1 MKMDVFCL
9 VLGCLVEEK
18 QGTSA
23 TQIKIRK
30 KTPLKTRIILLFFVC
45 LIATLPSFSQ
55 TVSGQWYGV
64 GNVSRDGNYSQYL
77 SELILKQ
84 KGDKVTGEFNYF
96 FKSAYIPAR
105 VSGTYNSKT
114 RVLELH
120 IIPLLNF
127 KAANINGADCPMQG
141 FFILKVS
148 KVETTL
154 AGQFE
159 TTDHYKYTCP
169 EIVLKFKKEILT
181 SEDKKKLALKKEP
194 IRDEEEDVAVETMNN
209 EKPADP
215 VILNTTKTSR
225 PTQTVATA
233 KKPEPNELTVA
244 AAPQPNAGLA
254 TKKPGNQ
261 TSPTVL
267 SKKVDSIELK
277 ITKAPQS
284 ATDPVIKK
292 LDPNDLKIVAVP
304 RINDTP
310 QVATLKPKPPVDPTE
325 AITKALNK
333 RSFEQSP
340 IIEVNA
346 DSITLTMY
354 DNGEVDGDTVAL
366 FHNRK
371 LLVRDQRLSDK
382 PIPLTIH
389 IDTTV
394 HEISMYAENLG
405 AIPPNTALCVIM
417 VGEKR
422 YELVLSSNFIRNGTI
437 RFRKKTQAQ
446 INAEKE
452 YLQ

>member
-1 MKMDVFCL
+1 M
-9 VLGCLVEEK
+9 
-18 QGTSA
+18 
-23 TQIKIRK
+23 
-30 KTPLKTRIILLFFVC
+30 KTRVIFLFVVC
-45 LIATLPSFSQ
+45 LLATLPSFSQ

-64 GNVSRDGNYSQYL
+64 GNVGRDGNYSQYL

-96 FKSAYIPAR
+96 FRSAYIPAR
-105 VSGTYNSKT
+105 VSGNYNSKT
-114 RVLELH
+114 RLLELH
-120 IIPLLNF
+120 IVPLLNF

-141 FFILKVS
+141 IFILKVS

-159 TTDHYKYTCP
+159 TTDNYKYTCP
-169 EIVLKFKKEILT
+169 DIVLKFKKEILT
-181 SEDKKKLALKKEP
+181 PEDKKKLALQKKWIP
-194 IRDEEEDVAVETMNN
+194 DEEEDVAVESIYD
-209 EKPADP
+209 EKAAGP
-215 VILNTTKTSR
+215 VTSNTTKINPS
-225 PTQTVATA
+225 TQIVEAT
-233 KKPEPNELTVA
+233 KKPDLNALKVTT
-244 AAPQPNAGLA
+244 APQPNAGSAL
-254 TKKPGNQ
+254 KKPDIAGLKVA
-261 TSPTVL
+261 TVSPKEADMVAV
-267 SKKVDSIELK
+267 KKVDLSELK
-277 ITKAPQS
+277 IVS
-284 ATDPVIKK
+284 I
-292 LDPNDLKIVAVP
+292 P
-304 RINDTP
+304 RVKDTA
-310 QVATLKPKPPVDPTE
+310 QVAAVKPKPPVDPAE

-333 RSFEQSP
+333 RSFEQST

-346 DSITLTMY
+346 DSITLMMY

-371 LLVRDQRLSDK
+371 LLLRDQRLSDK

-446 INAEKE
+446 INADNE
-452 YLQ
+452 YLR